1 MKIGIA
7 RGIPA
12 LVSAPPFTQRA
23 GSNRNLAPRSSPT
36 HEVYMQIVTFPPA
49 LIDAYLSDVRR
60 LMETGQVAESRFY
73 RDAAKEY
80 VKGRSSIP
88 VASGG
93 AAIYALLAHQKHA
106 QNRRVAII
114 QSNTMRAL
122 YTVPTLLDMK
132 PLVVDSRYE
141 DFLAMDPDALERV
154 LADGTTRQQAVVV
167 YSVIG
172 GYLAPSF
179 ARIAEIC
186 RRAKVPLIVDAAHG
200 HYLDGLVAE
209 RDVDIAYSFY
219 ATKILPT
226 GEGGLISTANNAVH
240 AWLYRFL
247 MYDRFEN
254 QMMVGLNVRAGEL
267 TGVLIHR
274 LMTDPSV
281 VDHFKTAR
289 IEVADRLIA
298 LCRKHGVRF
307 LDPAKAADYNGYKL
321 VILDP
326 HESVQKLGTGLTE
339 HAPTSPVFA
348 TDVRGG
354 PTSFP
359 HWCPPTY
366 PSLR

>member
-1 MKIGIA
+1 
-7 RGIPA
+7 
-12 LVSAPPFTQRA
+12 
-23 GSNRNLAPRSSPT
+23 
-36 HEVYMQIVTFPPA
+36 MQILTFPPA
-49 LIDAYLSDVRR
+49 LIDAYLSDVRL
-60 LMETGQVAESRFY
+60 LMETGQLAEARYY
-73 RDAAKEY
+73 REAAKEY
-80 VKGRSSIP
+80 VKGRLSIP

-93 AAIYALLAHQKHA
+93 AAFYALLAYQKYA
-106 QNRRVAII
+106 KGRRVAII

-122 YTVPTLLDMK
+122 YTVPSLLDMN
-132 PLVVDSRYE
+132 PLVVDSSWD
-141 DFLAMDPDALERV
+141 DFLAMSPEALDRA
-154 LADGTTRQQAVVV
+154 LADETMRKQAVVL

-179 ARIAEIC
+179 SRIAAIC

-209 RDVDIAYSFY
+209 PDVDIAYSYY

-226 GEGGLISTANNAVH
+226 GEGGLVTTASDATHMWVR
-240 AWLYRFL
+240 RFS

-254 QMMVGLNVRAGEL
+254 QMTVGLNLRAGEL
-267 TGVLIHR
+267 TAALIHR

-281 VDHFKTAR
+281 AGLFKTAR
-289 IEVADRLIA
+289 VEVAQRLITA
-298 LCRKHGVRF
+298 AQKHGVRF
-307 LDPAKAADYNGYKL
+307 LDPSKAADYNGYKL

-326 HESVQKLGTGLTE
+326 VEAVRKLGTPLTE
-339 HAPTSPVFA
+339 HAPTSPVFG

>member
-1 MKIGIA
+1 
-7 RGIPA
+7 
-12 LVSAPPFTQRA
+12 
-23 GSNRNLAPRSSPT
+23 
-36 HEVYMQIVTFPPA
+36 MQILTFPPA
-49 LIDAYLSDVRR
+49 LIDAYLSDVRT
-60 LMETGQVAESRFY
+60 LMENGQLAESHYY

-93 AAIYALLAHQKHA
+93 AAFYALLAYQKYA
-106 QNRRVAII
+106 QDRKVAII

-122 YTVPTLLDMK
+122 YTVPSLLDMK
-132 PLVVDSRYE
+132 PLVVDSSYE
-141 DFLAMDPDALERV
+141 DFLAMNPEALERA
-154 LADGTTRQQAVVV
+154 LKDETMRQQAVVL

-209 RDVDIAYSFY
+209 HDVDIAYSYY

-226 GEGGLISTANNAVH
+226 GEGGLITTSNDAVH
-240 AWLYRFL
+240 TWLRRFS

-254 QMMVGLNVRAGEL
+254 QMEVGLNLRAGEL
-267 TGVLIHR
+267 TAVLIHR

-281 VDHFKTAR
+281 ADHFKTAR
-289 IEVADRLIA
+289 VEVAQRLIGD
-298 LCRKHGVRF
+298 CKRHGVRF
-307 LDPAKAADYNGYKL
+307 LDPSRAADYNGYKL

-326 HESVQKLGTGLTE
+326 HDAVMKLGSGLTE
-339 HAPTSPVFA
+339 HTPTSPVFG

-354 PTSFP
+354 PTKFP

>member
-1 MKIGIA
+1 
-7 RGIPA
+7 
-12 LVSAPPFTQRA
+12 
-23 GSNRNLAPRSSPT
+23 
-36 HEVYMQIVTFPPA
+36 MQILTFPPK
-49 LIDAYLSDVRR
+49 LIDDYLADVRR
-60 LMETGQVAESRFY
+60 LMESGQVAESRYY

-80 VKGRSSIP
+80 VKGRSSVP

-93 AAIYALLAHQKHA
+93 AAFYTLLAYHKYAHG
-106 QNRRVAII
+106 RRTAII

-122 YTVPTLLDMK
+122 YTVPSLLEMK
-132 PLVVDSRYE
+132 PLVVASSYD
-141 DFLAMDPDALERV
+141 DFLAMDPEALTRALSDDA
-154 LADGTTRQQAVVV
+154 TRRQAVVL

-186 RRAKVPLIVDAAHG
+186 RRARVPLIVDAAHG
-200 HYLDGLVAE
+200 HYLDGIVAE
-209 RDVDIAYSFY
+209 PDVDIAYSYY

-226 GEGGLISTANNAVH
+226 GEGGLITTANETVH
-240 AWLYRFL
+240 NWVRRFL

-254 QMMVGLNVRAGEL
+254 QMSVGLNLRAGEL

-281 VDHFKTAR
+281 EDHFKTAR
-289 IEVADRLIA
+289 LDVANRLIA
-298 LCRKHGVRF
+298 VCKKHGIRF

-321 VILDP
+321 VVLDP
-326 HESVQKLGTGLTE
+326 HESVKRLGTELGE
-339 HAPTSPVFA
+339 YAPTSPVFG

-354 PTSFP
+354 PSAFP

>member
-1 MKIGIA
+1 
-7 RGIPA
+7 
-12 LVSAPPFTQRA
+12 
-23 GSNRNLAPRSSPT
+23 
-36 HEVYMQIVTFPPA
+36 MQILTFPPK
-49 LIDAYLSDVRR
+49 LIDAYVSDVRR
-60 LMETGQVAESRFY
+60 LMETGQVAESTYY

-80 VKGRSSIP
+80 VKGRSSVP

-93 AAIYALLAHQKHA
+93 AAFYTLLAHQKYAHGKKI
-106 QNRRVAII
+106 AII

-122 YTVPTLLDMK
+122 YTVPSLLDMR
-132 PLVVDSRYE
+132 PLVANSSYE
-141 DFLAMDPDALERV
+141 DFMAMDPEAL
-154 LADGTTRQQAVVV
+154 TRALSLDDVRRQAVVL

-200 HYLDGLVAE
+200 HYLDGIVAE
-209 RDVDIAYSFY
+209 PDVDIAYSYY

-226 GEGGLISTANNAVH
+226 GEGGLITTANEATHEWVR
-240 AWLYRFL
+240 RFL

-254 QMMVGLNVRAGEL
+254 QMTVGLNMRAGEL
-267 TGVLIHR
+267 TSVLIHR

-281 VDHFKTAR
+281 QDHFKTAR
-289 IEVADRLIA
+289 IEVARRLISA
-298 LCRKHGVRF
+298 CKKHDVRY
-307 LDPAKAADYNGYKL
+307 LDPDKAADYNGYKL
-321 VILDP
+321 IVTTP
-326 HESVQKLGTGLTE
+326 YEEVKHLGGALTE
-339 HAPTSPVFA
+339 HAPTSPVFG

-354 PTSFP
+354 PTHLP

>member
-1 MKIGIA
+1 
-7 RGIPA
+7 
-12 LVSAPPFTQRA
+12 
-23 GSNRNLAPRSSPT
+23 
-36 HEVYMQIVTFPPA
+36 MQILTFPPK
-49 LIDAYLSDVRR
+49 LVEWYLSDVRR
-60 LMETGQVAESRFY
+60 LMESGQLAESQYY

-93 AAIYALLAHQKHA
+93 AAVFALLAHYKHVHD
-106 QNRRVAII
+106 RRVTII

-122 YTVPTLLDMK
+122 YTVPSLLGMK
-132 PLVVDSRYE
+132 PIVVDSSYD
-141 DFLAMDPDALERV
+141 DFLAMAPEALER
-154 LADGTTRQQAVVV
+154 AIGDEETRRQAVVV

-179 ARIAEIC
+179 ARIADIC
-186 RRAKVPLIVDAAHG
+186 RRANVPLVVDAAHG

-209 RDVDIAYSFY
+209 PDVDLAYSYY

-226 GEGGLISTANNAVH
+226 GEGGLITTSSEATH
-240 AWLYRFL
+240 AWVRRFL

-254 QMMVGLNVRAGEL
+254 QMDVGLNLRAGEL
-267 TGVLIHR
+267 TSALIHR

-289 IEVADRLIA
+289 VEVANRLISI
-298 LCRKHGVRF
+298 CKKHRLRF
-307 LDPAKAADYNGYKL
+307 LDPSKAADYNGYKL
-321 VILDP
+321 VVLDP
-326 HESVQKLGTGLTE
+326 RDSVERLGTGLTE
-339 HAPTSPVFA
+339 HASTSPVFG
-348 TDVRGG
+348 TDVRGS
-354 PTSFP
+354 PTTLP

>member
-1 MKIGIA
+1 
-7 RGIPA
+7 
-12 LVSAPPFTQRA
+12 
-23 GSNRNLAPRSSPT
+23 
-36 HEVYMQIVTFPPA
+36 MQIVTFPPA
-49 LIDAYLSDVRR
+49 LVDAYLNDVRR
-60 LMETGQVAESRFY
+60 LMETGQVAESHYY

-93 AAIYALLAHQKHA
+93 AAIYVLLAYQKYAHQK
-106 QNRRVAII
+106 RIAIV

-122 YTVPTLLDMK
+122 YTIPSLLEMK
-132 PLVVDSRYE
+132 PLVVDSTYE
-141 DFLAMDPDALERV
+141 DFMAMSPEALERA
-154 LADGTTRQQAVVV
+154 LADGSTRRDAVVV

-179 ARIAEIC
+179 KRIAEIC
-186 RRAKVPLIVDAAHG
+186 RRAKVPLVIDAAHG

-209 RDVDIAYSFY
+209 PDVDIAYSFY

-226 GEGGLISTANNAVH
+226 GEGGLITTASDAVH
-240 AWLYRFL
+240 TWARRFL

-254 QMMVGLNVRAGEL
+254 QMEVGLNMRAGEL
-267 TGVLIHR
+267 TALLVHR

-281 VDHFKTAR
+281 VDHFRTAR
-289 IEVADRLIA
+289 VEIANRLID

-307 LDPAKAADYNGYKL
+307 LDPANAAGYNGYKL

-326 HESVQKLGTGLTE
+326 HESVEKLRTGLTE
-339 HAPTSPVFA
+339 HAATSAVFA

-354 PTSFP
+354 PTKLP

-366 PSLR
+366 PSLRGAR

>member
-1 MKIGIA
+1 
-7 RGIPA
+7 
-12 LVSAPPFTQRA
+12 
-23 GSNRNLAPRSSPT
+23 
-36 HEVYMQIVTFPPA
+36 MQILTFPPK
-49 LIDAYLSDVRR
+49 LVDAYLSDVRR
-60 LMETGQVAESRFY
+60 LMESGQLAESHYY

-93 AAIYALLAHQKHA
+93 AAIYALLAHHKYVHE
-106 QNRRVAII
+106 RRIAIV

-122 YTVPTLLDMK
+122 YTVPSLLDME
-132 PLVVDSRYE
+132 PRVVDSSYD
-141 DFLAMDPDALERV
+141 DFLAMAPQALERA
-154 LADGTTRQQAVVV
+154 LADGETRRKAVVV

-186 RRAKVPLIVDAAHG
+186 RRSKVPLVVDAAHG

-209 RDVDIAYSFY
+209 PDVDIAYSYY

-226 GEGGLISTANNAVH
+226 GEGGLITTSSDAVH
-240 AWLYRFL
+240 AWLRRFL

-254 QMMVGLNVRAGEL
+254 QMTVGLNLRAGEL

-289 IEVADRLIA
+289 VEVANRLIA
-298 LCRKHGVRF
+298 LCKKHGVRF

-326 HESVQKLGTGLTE
+326 HDAVQQLGTGLTQ
-339 HAPTSPVFA
+339 HATTSPVFG

-354 PTSFP
+354 PTEFP

>member
-1 MKIGIA
+1 
-7 RGIPA
+7 
-12 LVSAPPFTQRA
+12 
-23 GSNRNLAPRSSPT
+23 
-36 HEVYMQIVTFPPA
+36 MQILTFPPK
-49 LIDAYLSDVRR
+49 LIDAYLADARR
-60 LMETGQVAESRFY
+60 LMETGQVAESHYY

-80 VKGRSSIP
+80 VKDRSSIP

-93 AAIYALLAHQKHA
+93 AAIFALLAHQKYVHG
-106 QNRRVAII
+106 RRIAVI

-122 YTVPTLLDMK
+122 FTVPSLLDMK
-132 PLVVDSRYE
+132 PLVVDSSYD
-141 DFLAMDPDALERV
+141 DFLAMKPDALERA
-154 LADGTTRQQAVVV
+154 LADGETRRQAVVV

-186 RRAKVPLIVDAAHG
+186 RRARVPLVVDAAHG

-209 RDVDIAYSFY
+209 PDVDIAYSYY
-219 ATKILPT
+219 ATKILPS
-226 GEGGLISTANNAVH
+226 GEGGLVTTASDTVH
-240 AWLYRFL
+240 AWVRRFL

-254 QMMVGLNVRAGEL
+254 QMPVGLNFRAGEL
-267 TGVLIHR
+267 TAVLIHR

-281 VDHFKTAR
+281 IDHFKTAR
-289 IEVADRLIA
+289 VEVANRLIA
-298 LCRKHGVRF
+298 VCKKHDVRF
-307 LDPAKAADYNGYKL
+307 LDPAKAADYNGYKV

-326 HESVQKLGTGLTE
+326 HESVQKLGTALTE
-339 HAPTSPVFA
+339 HAPTSPVFG

-354 PTSFP
+354 PTALP